1 MISDFLRYWI
11 VQLTLSSTLV
21 IFPLG
26 TFSLISDSLNLKY
39 LITFSLN
46 SLLVWSSPS
55 DIKIRIGLKKSFNGG
70 TDILYVLIIV
80 WFSSDTTPVKSNSQD
95 SESNSQTQLQV
106 ISHIL
111 VNQTKFWYIL
121 GSPKTNQLGNQVK
134 HLLIILSI
142 LLLSSPVIGQET
154 GVWYQY
160 ETSLGTQEIWNM

>member
-121 GSPKTNQLGNQVK
+121 GSQKSTIRKL
-134 HLLIILSI
+134 
-142 LLLSSPVIGQET
+142 
-154 GVWYQY
+154 Y
-160 ETSLGTQEIWNM
+160 ETPTHSPHFNPSSFFSSVWR

>member
-121 GSPKTNQLGNQVK
+121 GSQKSTIRKL
-134 HLLIILSI
+134 
-142 LLLSSPVIGQET
+142 
-154 GVWYQY
+154 Y
-160 ETSLGTQEIWNM
+160 ETPTHHPHFNPSSFFSSVWR